1 MRKSRAFLLHLGAS
15 AAIAGAALLVFVRL
29 WYPLPYFVADGG
41 WQGLRLVVLVDVVLG
56 PLLTLV
62 VYRKTKPRRELFF
75 DYACIGAV
83 QVAALL
89 LGLWTIYGQRTEVV
103 VFADGRFY
111 TVDAGTAEAF
121 GPRGRALLA
130 GTTERPMYA
139 AIRMP
144 EDEAAC
150 QELRRETLR
159 SGCPLYLRDELLEP
173 LDRRV
178 IERLAA
184 ESPWVP
190 SPEEEPVAQ
199 RLRAMVRNRAEN
211 FVLFPATCRYR
222 NVALL
227 LDVDSARTLEWM
239 LLPPSPPRRQI
250 RVSGGDAAPRR

>member
-1 MRKSRAFLLHLGAS
+1 MRKSRAFLIHLALSGAV
-15 AAIAGAALLVFVRL
+15 AAVALLVFVRF

-41 WQGLRLVVLVDVVLG
+41 WQGLRLVVLVDAVLG

-62 VYRKTKPRRELFF
+62 VYRKTKPRRELLF
-75 DYACIGAV
+75 DYSCIGAV
-83 QVAALL
+83 QVAALF

-139 AIRMP
+139 AIPMP
-144 EDEAAC
+144 EDETSC
-150 QELRRETLR
+150 QELRRATLE
-159 SGCPLYLRDELLEP
+159 SGCPLHLRDELLEP

-178 IERLAA
+178 LERLAA

-199 RLRAMVRNRAEN
+199 RLRTMVRNRAQN

-222 NVALL
+222 DVALL
-227 LDVDSARTLEWM
+227 FDAHTARPLEWV
-239 LLPPSPPRRQI
+239 LLPASLPKKQVRVSKSSAPPRQ
-250 RVSGGDAAPRR
+250 